1 MFKIIVFVPEDAL
14 SKVKGALFKAGA
26 GNIGHYSHCCWQ
38 VLGVG
43 QFMPGEQSEPAIGN
57 RGSVCEVSEYRLETV
72 CDGERIRRVLTAMLD
87 AHPYETPAYEV
98 LEIKSL
104 EHF

>member
-1 MFKIIVFVPEDAL
+1 MFKIIVFVPEDAI
-14 SKVKGALFKAGA
+14 SRVKDALFQAGA
-26 GNIGHYSHCCWQ
+26 GNIGDYSHCCWQ
-38 VLGVG
+38 VLGKG
-43 QFMPGEQSEPAIGN
+43 QFLPGEHSQPAIGS
-57 RGSVCEVSEYRLETV
+57 RGNICEVSEYRLETV
-72 CDGERIRRVLTAMLD
+72 CDGSCIKSALTAMLD